1 MHRTWSASACW
12 VYSACSRCC
21 SPNACSPCSTV
32 CWPMSSEVLVD
43 LDGVSKR
50 YLLGQGRGARGVLLD
65 MLGQRDP
72 RQDLWA
78 VHDLS
83 LCVRRGESVGLV
95 GRNGA
100 GKTTTLR
107 LLAGI
112 SRPTRGHLATRGR
125 VASLLNVGAGFHPE
139 LSGRENVL
147 LNGVILGL
155 SQKEVRARYDAIVDF
170 AGLADVFMETP
181 VKHFSSGMYARLAF
195 AVAVHVEPDVLLV
208 DEVLS
213 VGDAAFQDRSLRRM
227 LEFRDQG
234 RAAVVFVSHN
244 LAAIELMCQRAIW
257 LDRGAVASA
266 GPTAE
271 VLTAYLDAVD
281 DVGEARGDAYLT
293 TDCVE
298 VLDCR
303 GKPSECLSGDEPFT
317 VIVTGKALRDLV
329 EPVFVVTIRGDH
341 GPLFAG
347 NMHID
352 GNWPPALSRGTFR
365 VECSFDKPGLAPG
378 RYRVELK
385 VKQNVRTN
393 YYEPRVKAHFRVLGA
408 STEPGGGAVPYAI
421 IGGL

>member
-1 MHRTWSASACW
+1 
-12 VYSACSRCC
+12 
-21 SPNACSPCSTV
+21 
-32 CWPMSSEVLVD
+32 MSSEVLVQ
-43 LDGVSKR
+43 LERIGKR
-50 YLLGQGRGARGVLLD
+50 YLLGHGRGVRGVLLD
-65 MLGQRDP
+65 LLGRRDR

-78 VHDLS
+78 LRDLTLS
-83 LCVRRGESVGLV
+83 LSRGETLGLV

-112 SRPTRGHLATRGR
+112 TRPTRGRVVTRGR

-139 LSGRENVL
+139 LTGRENVL

-155 SQKEVRARYDAIVDF
+155 SPQEVRARYDAIVDF
-170 AGLADVFMETP
+170 AGLDDAFMETP
-181 VKHFSSGMYARLAF
+181 VKHYSSGMYARLAF
-195 AVAVHVEPDVLLV
+195 SVAVHVEPDVLLV

-227 LEFRDQG
+227 LDFRDRN

-244 LAAIELMCQRAIW
+244 LAAVELMCQRTMW
-257 LDRGAVASA
+257 LDRGVVCAD
-266 GPTAE
+266 GPTSD
-271 VLTAYLDAVD
+271 VLRAYLDAVD
-281 DVGEARGDAYLT
+281 DVGDNVDDASLCV
-293 TDCVE
+293 DCVD
-298 VLDCR
+298 VLN
-303 GKPSECLSGDEPFT
+303 SSGCVATLLNGVEPFS
-317 VIVTGKALRDLV
+317 VRVSGRALKDLP

-352 GNWPPALSRGTFR
+352 GNWPACLPRGPFR
-365 VECSFDKPGLAPG
+365 VECAFGPPELTPG

-393 YYEPRVKAHFRVLGA
+393 YYEPRVKAHFIVPGEFPDTA
-408 STEPGGGAVPYAI
+408 SGGADVPFAI
-421 IGGL
+421 IGGC

>member
-1 MHRTWSASACW
+1 
-12 VYSACSRCC
+12 
-21 SPNACSPCSTV
+21 
-32 CWPMSSEVLVD
+32 MSDVLID
-43 LDGVSKR
+43 LDHVGKR
-50 YLLGQGRGARGVLLD
+50 YLLGQGRGARGVMLDLL
-65 MLGQRDP
+65 GRRDP

-78 VHDLS
+78 VDDLS
-83 LCVRRGESVGLV
+83 FSMRRGESLGLV

-112 SRPTRGHLATRGR
+112 TRPSRGRLRTCGR

-155 SQKEVRARYDAIVDF
+155 SRQEVRARYDAIVDF
-170 AGLADVFMETP
+170 AGLDDAFMETP

-244 LAAIELMCQRAIW
+244 LAALELMCQQAIW
-257 LDRGAVASA
+257 LDRGRAGAS
-266 GPTAE
+266 GPTSD
-271 VLTAYLDAVD
+271 VIRAYLDAVD
-281 DVGEARGDAYLT
+281 DVGEVQSDAYLSAERV
-293 TDCVE
+293 D
-298 VLDCR
+298 VLDCDGR
-303 GKPSECLSGDEPFT
+303 PVELLKSDQPFS
-317 VIVTGKALRDLV
+317 VRVQGQALQKLI
-329 EPVFVVTIRGDH
+329 EPVFVITIRGDH

-352 GNWPPALSRGTFR
+352 GNWPANLPRGPFC
-365 VECSFDKPGLAPG
+365 VECAFGPANLTPG

-393 YYEPRVKAHFRVLGA
+393 YYEPRIKAHFSVDGVPDQR
-408 STEPGGGAVPYAI
+408 GGGADVQYAI
-421 IGGL
+421 IGGC

>member
-1 MHRTWSASACW
+1 
-12 VYSACSRCC
+12 
-21 SPNACSPCSTV
+21 
-32 CWPMSSEVLVD
+32 MSDFLID
-43 LDGVSKR
+43 LDNVGKR
-50 YLLGQGRGARGVLLD
+50 YLLGQGRGVRSVLLD
-65 MLGQRDP
+65 LLGRRDT
-72 RQDLWA
+72 RTDVWA
-78 VHDLS
+78 VRDLTLS
-83 LCVRRGESVGLV
+83 VKRGEAVGLV

-112 SRPTRGHLATRGR
+112 TRPTRGRVETLGR

-170 AGLADVFMETP
+170 AGLESAFMETP

-195 AVAVHVEPDVLLV
+195 AVAVHVEPDVLLI

-244 LAAIELMCQRAIW
+244 LAAIELMCQRAVW
-257 LDRGAVASA
+257 LERGRVCAS
-266 GPTAE
+266 GPTSD
-271 VLTAYLDAVD
+271 VLRAYLDAVD
-281 DVGEARGDAYLT
+281 DGSDQLGEAYLSAE
-293 TDCVE
+293 CVE
-298 VLDCR
+298 VLDGL
-303 GKPSECLSGDEPFT
+303 GKPVQTLRSDQPFS
-317 VIVTGKALRDLV
+317 VRVQGQALRDLL

-352 GNWPPALSRGTFR
+352 GNWPERLPRGPFC
-365 VECSFDKPGLAPG
+365 VECAFGPPNLTPGL
-378 RYRVELK
+378 YRVELK

-393 YYEPRVKAHFRVLGA
+393 YYEPRIKAHFSIDGSAEVG
-408 STEPGGGAVPYAI
+408 PGGGAVPYAI
-421 IGGL
+421 IGGC

>member
-1 MHRTWSASACW
+1 
-12 VYSACSRCC
+12 
-21 SPNACSPCSTV
+21 
-32 CWPMSSEVLVD
+32 MSSDVLVN

-65 MLGQRDP
+65 VLGHRDP
-72 RQDLWA
+72 RRDLWA
-78 VHDLS
+78 VRDLT
-83 LCVRRGESVGLV
+83 LTVKRGESLGLV

-112 SRPTRGHLATRGR
+112 TRPTRGRVETCGR

-155 SQKEVRARYDAIVDF
+155 SRKEVRARYEAIVDF
-170 AGLADVFMETP
+170 AGLDSAFMETP

-195 AVAVHVEPDVLLV
+195 AVAVHVDPDILLV

-213 VGDAAFQDRSLRRM
+213 VGDAVFQDRSLRRM

-244 LAAIELMCQRAIW
+244 LAAIELMCQRAVW
-257 LDRGAVASA
+257 LERGSVCAS
-266 GPTAE
+266 GPTSD
-271 VLTAYLDAVD
+271 VLRAYLD
-281 DVGEARGDAYLT
+281 
-293 TDCVE
+293 E
-298 VLDCR
+298 VLD
-303 GKPSECLSGDEPFT
+303 GLGQPAATLKSDQPFSIR
-317 VIVTGKALRDLV
+317 VQGQALRDLL

-352 GNWPPALSRGTFR
+352 GNWPERLPRGPFC
-365 VECSFDKPGLAPG
+365 VECSFGPPNLKPGQ
-378 RYRVELK
+378 YRVELK
-385 VKQNVRTN
+385 VKQNVRT
-393 YYEPRVKAHFRVLGA
+393 
-408 STEPGGGAVPYAI
+408 
-421 IGGL
+421 